1 MYIYGLV
8 LKRGGARK
16 NTKMGLYLTCP
27 YLVKSSMFLLFSL
40 ENEINPYIKMNI
52 RFS

>member
-8 LKRGGARK
+8 LKGEGGAGK

-27 YLVKSSMFLLFSL
+27 YLVKSSMFLLSL
-40 ENEINPYIKMNI
+40 GSEINL
-52 RFS
+52 